1 LTEVAFHAATD
12 LYQRQ
17 QADEQPY
24 QRLLDETRSLADE
37 AALVTNKAKG
47 AASTN
52 RTALQPV
59 ATAAAQTSAVEIA
72 SGAAS
77 ISSHTSEH
85 DQCLDERVRQAVV
98 ECRARRCE
106 LSLLLV
112 EIDRFEEWLAARGP
126 QGAELLVRLLH
137 AACQSVDQAE
147 KTVLQTGE
155 AQFSL
160 LLPDCDRRPA
170 VQFGRELVHRMRN
183 LSRACG
189 SDSSPKVTLSVGAA
203 TVAVPPKNFPSDE
216 LIGSVERCLYG
227 AQSCGGNSVKSIE
240 IY

>member
-1 LTEVAFHAATD
+1 LAEVAFHAATD

-24 QRLLDETRSLADE
+24 QRLLEETRSLADE
-37 AALVTNKAKG
+37 AELVTRKVQR
-47 AASTN
+47 AA
-52 RTALQPV
+52 TAVVPAPQSAV
-59 ATAAAQTSAVEIA
+59 AAAAQNVAIEPASSTAVLSPHA
-72 SGAAS
+72 P
-77 ISSHTSEH
+77 EH
-85 DQCLDERVRQAVV
+85 DPGLSGRVRQAVAD
-98 ECRARRCE
+98 CRMRRCE

-137 AACQSVDQAE
+137 AACQSVDQAD

-155 AQFSL
+155 AHFSL
-160 LLPDCDRRPA
+160 LLPECDRRVA
-170 VQFGRELVHRMRN
+170 VQFGRELVHRMRD

-189 SDSSPKVTLSVGAA
+189 TSSTPKITLSVGAA
-203 TVAVPPKNFPSDE
+203 TVAIPPKNFPPDD
-216 LIGSVERCLYG
+216 LIESAERCLYG